1 MSNDTNIS
9 VYSADW
15 CAFCHA
21 TMDYLKKLEVKFIE
35 KNVEEKQEYMEEA
48 VKKSGQTGIPVI
60 DIDGTII
67 VGFDRPK
74 IDVAL
79 REKKII

>member
-1 MSNDTNIS
+1 MVEIYT
-9 VYSADW
+9 APW

-21 TMDYLKKLEVKFIE
+21 VKEYLDKLGVKYVEHDIE
-35 KNVEEKQEYMEEA
+35 KDPAKANESVS
-48 VKKSGQTGIPVI
+48 KSGQMGIPVI

-74 IDVAL
+74 IDEAL
-79 REKKII
+79 KTQNIV

>member
-1 MSNDTNIS
+1 MDKVI

-21 TMDYLKKLEVKFIE
+21 AKDYLDKIGVAFTE
-35 KNVEEKQEYMEEA
+35 KNVEHDQAFAQEA
-48 VKKSGQTGIPVI
+48 VEKSQQMGIPVL

-67 VGFDRPK
+67 IGFDRAR
-74 IDVAL
+74 IDAVL
-79 REKKII
+79 KEKQLV

>member
-1 MSNDTNIS
+1 MSDPKVI

-21 TMDYLKKLEVKFIE
+21 AKDYFDKLGIKYLE
-35 KNVEEKQEYMEEA
+35 KNVEEQQEYAQEA
-48 VKKSGQTGIPVI
+48 VKKSGQMGIPVI

-67 VGFDRPK
+67 IGFDRPR
-74 IDVAL
+74 IDNAL
-79 REKKII
+79 KEKKLA